1 MYFHISFILFFFSRN
16 FNPQSR
22 RGTFLFSR
30 SWSACKWI
38 FLTCCLDFL
47 LLLMLLKLPLLAKTS
62 VIIILNFFFFRNYE
76 EYMVIFLQ
84 VITFCRLIV
93 KSCRIFDSKLLKCG
107 GCATF
112 KVILPSFRFCCS
124 TIYFDFSM
132 TDFKRFK
139 RLFQRLPVY
148 LAYKCV

>member
-1 MYFHISFILFFFSRN
+1 MRRLVLSQYSQNFWAKFDCFTGICISTFHLSFSFSRN

-38 FLTCCLDFL
+38 YLTCCLDFL

-62 VIIILNFFFFRNYE
+62 VRIILNYLFWNYE
-76 EYMVIFLQ
+76 QSMVIFLH
-84 VITFCRLIV
+84 VMTFCRLIV
-93 KSCRIFDSKLLKCG
+93 KSCRIFDSELLKCG

-112 KVILPSFRFCCS
+112 KVLTFF
-124 TIYFDFSM
+124 
-132 TDFKRFK
+132 
-139 RLFQRLPVY
+139 
-148 LAYKCV
+148 